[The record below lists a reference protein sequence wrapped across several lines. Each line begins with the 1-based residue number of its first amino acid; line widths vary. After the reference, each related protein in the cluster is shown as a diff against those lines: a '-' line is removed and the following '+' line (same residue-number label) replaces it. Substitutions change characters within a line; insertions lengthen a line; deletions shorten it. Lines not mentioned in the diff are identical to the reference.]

1 MQINISARHGDLSS
15 ASQDKI
21 TEKVQK
27 LSRFFDR
34 ITAIQVTAD
43 LEHREDPNVELRV
56 SVEHR
61 DDLVATDH
69 AGELMAA
76 LDGALHKMEKQLR
89 KFKEKLTGHKATS
102 IKHIE
107 PQAEPAESDEE

>member
-1 MQINISARHGDLSS
+1 MQINISARHGDLSP
-15 ASQDKI
+15 ASQEKV

-43 LEHREDPNVELRV
+43 LEHRDNPSVELRV
-56 SVEHR
+56 SAEHR
-61 DDLVATDH
+61 DDFVETDQS
-69 AGELMAA
+69 GELMAA
-76 LDGALHKMEKQLR
+76 LDGAVHKMEKQLR
-89 KFKEKLTGHKATS
+89 KYKEKLTEHKATS

-107 PQAEPAESDEE
+107 PQTEPVESDED